1 MRKSAKEK
9 TADRLDELM
18 ERMASKKT
26 LREYRKVRV
35 EFRKELGLAKQS
47 DKYPRNRK
55 VAGITY
61 CGVKKTRY

>member
-35 EFRKELGLAKQS
+35 EFRKELGLAK
-47 DKYPRNRK
+47 
-55 VAGITY
+55 
-61 CGVKKTRY
+61 